1 MKIFMLVSRVP
12 WPLEKGDKLRAF
24 HQLKML
30 ARDHEVHLCCLND
43 KSPNP
48 EAVVELSKITPH
60 IHIIQLNKL
69 LIGWRL
75 IRALFSDRPFQVHY
89 FFQRSPNNKIAGL
102 INEIKPDH
110 IYCQLIRTSEYV
122 KHRHEYKKTLDY
134 MDALSSGLRRRT
146 NDASWWMKIFV
157 REEAKRLT
165 AYENLIFEYFDHHT
179 IISAQ
184 DRQLIFHPE
193 RNRISVIPNGIDSN
207 FFTPVATVKK
217 FHIAFTGNM
226 SYPPNVDCAIRLAK
240 EILPIIHKSMPEV
253 KLLIA
258 GANPSRSILQL
269 QSESV
274 HVSGWMEDIRDAYNQ
289 STIFMAPI
297 RRGSGLQNKLLEAM
311 CMNLPCV
318 TSGIAANAMN
328 AINEEH
334 MLICET
340 NEEFSAMA
348 MRLLQQHEDASRI
361 GERGRDFVVRHFNW
375 PATID
380 MLLKEMAAN

>member
-1 MKIFMLVSRVP
+1 MLVSRVP

-380 MLLKEMAAN
+380 MLLKEMATN

>member
-380 MLLKEMAAN
+380 MLLKEMATN